1 MVQWLRISLPMQGTW
16 VSFLLW
22 EDSTCGRATKAHE
35 RKVEVLAGQLCG
47 TLCNL
52 MITLLVKNPPV
63 MQETPVQFLGREDPL
78 EKREATHSSTLGLP
92 FGSASKESTCNVGD
106 LDSIPGEDPLEKEK
120 ATYCSILAWR
130 IPWMYSPHGGKE
142 SVRTELLSLFLTLQ
156 SHGLYPVRFSVHG
169 ILQVRILKW
178 VANSLLQGLFSTQ
191 GLNHSL
197 LYRRQ
202 ILYHLSH

>member
-1 MVQWLRISLPMQGTW
+1 MQGTW

-92 FGSASKESTCNVGD
+92 FGSPLAQRVKNLLATWETWIRSLEKIHWRRKRLPTAVFW
-106 LDSIPGEDPLEKEK
+106 PGEF
-120 ATYCSILAWR
+120 
-130 IPWMYSPHGGKE
+130 HGCIVHMVVKSRSG
-142 SVRTELLSLFLTLQ
+142 LSDFHFFSLCNPMDCTLPG
-156 SHGLYPVRFSVHG
+156 SLSMEFS
-169 ILQVRILKW
+169 R
-178 VANSLLQGLFSTQ
+178 
-191 GLNHSL
+191 
-197 LYRRQ
+197 
-202 ILYHLSH
+202 